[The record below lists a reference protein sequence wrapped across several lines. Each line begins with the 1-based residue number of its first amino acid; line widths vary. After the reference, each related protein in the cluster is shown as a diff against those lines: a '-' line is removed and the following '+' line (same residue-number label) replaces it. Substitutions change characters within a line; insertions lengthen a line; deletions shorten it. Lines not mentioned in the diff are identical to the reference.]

1 MDSPSMKMDVLI
13 PMRCEPQI
21 WSEVEAIIA
30 TLYTVHFAM
39 VTLVKVYYS
48 FTLMLASDEDIFL
61 I

>member
-1 MDSPSMKMDVLI
+1 MDSPSMKMEVLI
-13 PMRCEPQI
+13 SMQCKPQI

-30 TLYTVHFAM
+30 TLYTAYFVM

-48 FTLMLASDEDIFL
+48 FTLMLASDEDILL